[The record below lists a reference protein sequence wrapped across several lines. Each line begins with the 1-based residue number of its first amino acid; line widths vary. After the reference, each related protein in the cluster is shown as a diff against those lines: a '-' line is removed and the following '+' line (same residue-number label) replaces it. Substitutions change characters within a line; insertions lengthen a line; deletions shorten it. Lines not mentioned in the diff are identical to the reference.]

1 MTFTEQQKAQQ
12 KEKLEQAKTLLV
24 ALGLPSAQCNDR
36 SGWVFLALANIKP
49 SDDWNTASAPLLPTV
64 NIMEFIRNEY
74 GMDYK
79 PNSRET
85 IRRQTL
91 HQFEQAR
98 IIDRNRDN
106 PARATNSKDN
116 NYSLNQPM
124 LNILAEYPDDGWL
137 GKVQD
142 FKDTVPE
149 LKAQYERVLD
159 KNKIPISL
167 PNGETIK
174 LSPGKHNQLHA
185 DIVHQFCS
193 RFIGTGGRLL
203 YIGDTASSR
212 KEGGKLMFLETE
224 YLQSLGVPPMS
235 HDKLPDVVVYDEHRQ
250 WLFLIEAVTSHGPI
264 SPKRWIELEDAF
276 EDCTVGLVY
285 VTAFPD
291 RAEFRRNAADIA
303 WETEV
308 WIADNPD
315 HMIHFNGDRF
325 LGPHEKE
332 NNVQD

>member
-1 MTFTEQQKAQQ
+1 MSLIEEQ
-12 KEKLEQAKTLLV
+12 KEKLEQAKELLA
-24 ALGLPSAQCNDR
+24 ALGLPKPQCNDR
-36 SGWVFLALANIKP
+36 SGWVLLALADIKP
-49 SDDWNTASAPLLPTV
+49 LDSWSSSKAPLLPTV
-64 NIMEFIRNEY
+64 RIMEFIRNEY

-106 PARATNSKDN
+106 PSRATNSKDN
-116 NYSLNQPM
+116 NYSLNQQI
-124 LNILAEYPDDGWL
+124 LDILAVYPDGNW
-137 GKVQD
+137 GEKVQEYKNVITD
-142 FKDTVPE
+142 LT
-149 LKAQYERVLD
+149 AQYERQLELQ
-159 KNKIPISL
+159 KIPITF
-167 PNGETIK
+167 PDGRKIK

-185 DIVHQFCS
+185 DIVHEFCS
-193 RFIGTGGRLL
+193 RFVGKAGKLL

-212 KEGGKLMFLETE
+212 NEGGKLMFLEAD
-224 YLQSLGVPPMS
+224 YLVSLGVPPLS
-235 HDKLPDVVVYDEHRQ
+235 HDKLPDVVVYDESRK
-250 WLFLIEAVTSHGPI
+250 WLFLIEAVTSHGPV
-264 SPKRWIELEDAF
+264 SPKRWVELEEAF
-276 EDCTVGLVY
+276 KNSKVDLVY

-291 RAEFRRNAADIA
+291 RAEFRKNAADIA

-325 LGPHEKE
+325 LGPHKKSS
-332 NNVQD
+332 

>member
-1 MTFTEQQKAQQ
+1 MKFTEQQQF
-12 KEKLEQAKTLLV
+12 KLDQAKALLT
-24 ALGLPSAQCNDR
+24 ALGLPKAQCNDR
-36 SGWVFLALANIKP
+36 SAWVFLALANVKP
-49 SDDWNTASAPLLPTV
+49 SDSWDIATSPLLPTV
-64 NIMEFIRNEY
+64 DIMEFIRTEY

-98 IIDRNRDN
+98 LIDRNRDD
-106 PARATNSKDN
+106 PERSTNSKNN
-116 NYSLNQPM
+116 NYSLNQPIM
-124 LNILAEYPDDGWL
+124 DILAKYPNEGWQE
-137 GKVQD
+137 KVQAY
-142 FKDTVPE
+142 KDVVPE
-149 LKAQYERVLD
+149 LKAQYERALD
-159 KNKIPISL
+159 MKKIPITL

-185 DIVHQFCS
+185 DIVHEFCS
-193 RFIGTGGRLL
+193 RFVGAGGSLL

-212 KEGGKLMFLETE
+212 KEGGKLMYLEGE
-224 YLQSLGVPPMS
+224 YLESLGVPPMS
-235 HDKLPDVVVYDEHRQ
+235 HDKLPDVVVYDEDRE
-250 WLFLIEAVTSHGPI
+250 WLFLIEAVTSHGPV
-264 SPKRWIELEDAF
+264 SPKRWIELEEAF
-276 EDCTVGLVY
+276 KDCTVGLVY

-291 RAEFRRNAADIA
+291 RAEFRKNAADIA

-325 LGPHEKE
+325 LGPHEQIKK
-332 NNVQD
+332 

>member
-1 MTFTEQQKAQQ
+1 MEFTQEQQ
-12 KEKLEQAKTLLV
+12 EKLRQAKQFIK
-24 ALGLPSAQCNDR
+24 ALGLPKQQQNDR
-36 SGWVFLALANIKP
+36 SGWVFLALANVKP
-49 SDDWNTASAPLLPTV
+49 SDDWSIATAPLLPTV

-98 IIDRNRDN
+98 LVDRNRDDPN
-106 PARATNSKDN
+106 RPTNSALN
-116 NYSLNQPM
+116 NYSFNQPIIE
-124 LNILAEYPDDGWL
+124 ILKEFPNGNWENKL
-137 GKVQD
+137 QE
-142 FKDTVPE
+142 FKDSVPQ
-149 LKAQYERVLD
+149 LQDLYDKQIDKA
-159 KNKIPISL
+159 KIPVKL
-167 PNGETIK
+167 PNGEEVK

-185 DIVHQFCS
+185 DIVHEFS
-193 RFIGTGGRLL
+193 ARFIGEGGKVL

-212 KEGGKLMFLETE
+212 NEGGKLMYLESD
-224 YLQSLGVPPMS
+224 YLLSLGVPPMS
-235 HDKLPDVVVYDEHRQ
+235 HEKLPDVVVYDEKRE
-250 WLFLIEAVTSHGPI
+250 WLFLIEAVTSHGPV
-264 SPKRWIELEDAF
+264 SPKRWLELEEAF
-276 EDCTVGLVY
+276 KDCKVGLVY

-291 RAEFRRNAADIA
+291 RAEFRKNAADIA

-325 LGPHEKE
+325 LGPHDKPS
-332 NNVQD
+332 N

>member
-1 MTFTEQQKAQQ
+1 MTIEQQF
-12 KEKLEQAKTLLV
+12 KLNQAKQILTD
-24 ALGLPSAQCNDR
+24 LGLPKQQCNDR
-36 SGWVFLALANIKP
+36 SAWVFLALANVGP
-49 SDDWNTASAPLLPTV
+49 FDSWSSCSAPLLPTV
-64 NIMEFIRNEY
+64 NIMEFIRNIY

-98 IIDRNRDN
+98 IVDRNRDN

-116 NYSLNQPM
+116 NYSLNQPIID
-124 LNILAEYPDDGWL
+124 ILSQFPDGNWQE
-137 GKVQD
+137 KVQN
-142 FKDTVPE
+142 FKELVPE
-149 LKAQYERVLD
+149 LQAQYDRQLD
-159 KNKIPISL
+159 LQKIPITL
-167 PNGETIK
+167 PNGDILK

-185 DIVHQFCS
+185 DIIHEFCS
-193 RFIGTGGRLL
+193 RFVGASGKLL
-203 YIGDTASSR
+203 YVGDTASSR
-212 KEGGKLMFLETE
+212 KEGGKLMFLESE

-235 HDKLPDVVVYDEHRQ
+235 HDKLPDVVVYDEKRK
-250 WLFLIEAVTSHGPI
+250 WLFLIEAVTSHGPV
-264 SPKRWIELEDAF
+264 SPKRWIELEAAF
-276 EDCTVGLVY
+276 KDCKVGLVY

-291 RAEFRRNAADIA
+291 RAEFRKNAADVA

-325 LGPHEKE
+325 LGPH
-332 NNVQD
+332 

>member
-1 MTFTEQQKAQQ
+1 MDIVAQRAKKLTEAKA
-12 KEKLEQAKTLLV
+12 LLTN
-24 ALGLPSAQCNDR
+24 LGLPSAQCNDR

-49 SDDWNTASAPLLPTV
+49 SDHWHEATALLLPTV
-64 NIMEFIRNEY
+64 RIMEFIRNEY

-98 IIDRNRDN
+98 LVDRNRDYPN
-106 PARATNSKDN
+106 RPTNSKDN
-116 NYSLNQPM
+116 NYSLNQPV
-124 LNILAEYPDDGWL
+124 LEILAEYPDGAWL
-137 GKVQD
+137 DKVQD
-142 FKDTVPE
+142 YKRAVPA
-149 LKAQYERVLD
+149 LTAQYERVLD
-159 KNKIPISL
+159 KHKIPISL
-167 PNGETIK
+167 PNGNTIT

-185 DIVHQFCS
+185 DIVHEFCS
-193 RFIGTGGRLL
+193 RFIGSSGRLL

-212 KEGGKLMFLETE
+212 NEGGKLMFLEKE
-224 YLQSLGVPPMS
+224 YLEKLGVPPLS
-235 HDKLPDVVVYDEHRQ
+235 HEKLPDVVVYDESRQ
-250 WLFLIEAVTSHGPI
+250 WLFLIEAVTSHGPV
-264 SPKRWIELEDAF
+264 SPKRWMELEEAF
-276 EDCTVGLVY
+276 KDCNVGIVY

-291 RAEFRRNAADIA
+291 RAEFRKNAADIA

-325 LGPHEKE
+325 LGPHDKGPEE
-332 NNVQD
+332 